1 MMTPEGKRKMDAL
14 TARALLFQRKLAELQ
29 VEISLPGLEALDH
42 QLSVLE
48 IPGDSIQEGTELAK
62 GPDGNVNAQIVQAFA
77 ICRSLVLRETKER
90 IFSDTDVEAVAKFGI
105 SITKPLSDLVS
116 EVSGM
121 ADGAVSTAKK
131 NSLAIAALASSTS
144 STVNSEPPV
153 EPVTE
158 NGLPQ

>member
-1 MMTPEGKRKMDAL
+1 MDEAAKVKMTAL
-14 TARALLFQRKLAELQ
+14 QARVLLFQRKLKELP
-29 VEISLPGLEALDH
+29 VEISLPDLEALDH

-144 STVNSEPPV
+144 STANSEQPDAAP
-153 EPVTE
+153 TE
-158 NGLPQ
+158 SGSQP